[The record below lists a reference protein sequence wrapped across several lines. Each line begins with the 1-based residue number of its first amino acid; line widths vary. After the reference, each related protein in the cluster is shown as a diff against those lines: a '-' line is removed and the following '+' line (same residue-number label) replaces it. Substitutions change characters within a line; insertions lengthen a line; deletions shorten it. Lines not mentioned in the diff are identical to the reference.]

1 MNKSIDQRTPLP
13 FKRAICY
20 SGFRDGQSP
29 DDGVFPSEAE
39 IFEDL
44 QLLQEDWNALRVYA
58 CDLHTERVLKVIDR
72 EQLPFTVMLGAYIG
86 AEVNNPNCPWGGVYS
101 EEVLELNRKRN
112 QEELDRAV
120 LWANRYKTIVD
131 VVSVGNEATVDWTD
145 HLIDPETV
153 KTYAVHLR
161 TRITQ
166 PITFCENYVPWLDKL
181 SSLAE
186 ELDVIAIH
194 TYPVWEYKTTAEAME
209 YTRENYQA
217 VKAAHPN
224 KQIIITEAGWATAS
238 NGRGIPPENV
248 GELYQEAYL
257 RELLAWAEEE
267 RILVYVFEAFDENWK
282 GSDHPLEPEKHWGIF
297 RADRSAKSAFNLQ
310 R

>member
-1 MNKSIDQRTPLP
+1 MTYLMTKQRHLP
-13 FKRAICY
+13 HKRAICY

-29 DDGVFPSEAE
+29 DEGVFPSEVE
-39 IFEDL
+39 ILEDL
-44 QLLQEDWNALRVYA
+44 LLLRGHWDALRVYA
-58 CDLHTERVLKVIDR
+58 CDLHTERVLRVIKR

-86 AEVNNPNCPWGGVYS
+86 AEVNNPSCPWGGVYS
-101 EEVLELNRKRN
+101 DKTLKRN
-112 QEELDRAV
+112 REKNREELDRAV
-120 LWANRYKTIVD
+120 LWANRYEGIVD

-153 KTYAVHLR
+153 KAYAAYLR
-161 TRITQ
+161 ARIAQ
-166 PITFCENYVPWLDKL
+166 PVTFCENYVPWLDKL

-194 TYPVWEYKTTAEAME
+194 TYPVWEYKTVNEAMAF
-209 YTRENYQA
+209 TRENYQA
-217 VKAAHPN
+217 VKQAHPD

-257 RELLAWAEEE
+257 RELLDWAEEE
-267 RILVYVFEAFDENWK
+267 QILVYVFEAFDENWK
-282 GSDHPLEPEKHWGIF
+282 GSDHPLEPEKHWGIY
-297 RADRSAKSAFNLQ
+297 RADRSAKPALSLQ

>member
-1 MNKSIDQRTPLP
+1 MTKQRHLP
-13 FKRAICY
+13 YKRAICY

-29 DDGVFPSEAE
+29 DEGVFPSEVE
-39 IFEDL
+39 ILEDL
-44 QLLQEDWNALRVYA
+44 LLLRGHWDALRVYA
-58 CDLHTERVLKVIDR
+58 CDLHTERVLRVIKR

-86 AEVNNPNCPWGGVYS
+86 AEVNNPSCPWGGVYS
-101 EEVLELNRKRN
+101 DKTLKRN
-112 QEELDRAV
+112 REKNREELDRAV
-120 LWANRYKTIVD
+120 LWANRYEGIVD

-153 KTYAVHLR
+153 KAYAAYLR
-161 TRITQ
+161 ARIAQ
-166 PITFCENYVPWLDKL
+166 PVTFCENYVPWLDKL

-194 TYPVWEYKTTAEAME
+194 TYPVWEYKTVNEAMAF
-209 YTRENYQA
+209 TRENYQA
-217 VKAAHPN
+217 VKQAHPD

-257 RELLAWAEEE
+257 RELLDWAEEE
-267 RILVYVFEAFDENWK
+267 QILVYVFEAFDENWK
-282 GSDHPLEPEKHWGIF
+282 GSDHPLEPEKHWGIY
-297 RADRSAKSAFNLQ
+297 RADRSAKPALSLQ

>member
-1 MNKSIDQRTPLP
+1 MINSMTQSSLLP
-13 FKRAICY
+13 YKRAICY

-29 DDGVFPSEAE
+29 DEGVFPSEAE
-39 IFEDL
+39 ILEDL
-44 QLLQEDWNALRVYA
+44 QLLQGDWDALRVYA

-86 AEVNNPNCPWGGVYS
+86 AEVNNPGCPWGGVYS
-101 EEVLELNRKRN
+101 EEVLEQNRIKNR
-112 QEELDRAV
+112 EELDRAV

-153 KTYAVHLR
+153 KTYAAYLR
-161 TRITQ
+161 AQITQ
-166 PITFCENYVPWLDKL
+166 PVTFCENYVPWLDKL
-181 SSLAE
+181 RSLAE

-194 TYPVWEYKTTAEAME
+194 TYPVWEYKTVTEAME

-217 VKAAHPN
+217 VKSAHPD

-248 GELYQEAYL
+248 GELYQEVYL
-257 RELLAWAEEE
+257 RELLAWAEREK
-267 RILVYVFEAFDENWK
+267 ILVYVFEAFDENWK

-297 RADRSAKSAFNLQ
+297 RADRSGKPAFALS

>member
-1 MNKSIDQRTPLP
+1 MTKDRHLP
-13 FKRAICY
+13 YKRAICY

-29 DDGVFPSEAE
+29 DEGVFPSEAE
-39 IFEDL
+39 ILEDL
-44 QLLQEDWNALRVYA
+44 LLLRGHWDALRVYA
-58 CDLHTERVLKVIDR
+58 CDLHTERVLRVIKQ

-86 AEVNNPNCPWGGVYS
+86 AEINNPSCPWGGVYS
-101 EEVLELNRKRN
+101 DKTLKRN
-112 QEELDRAV
+112 REKNREELDRAV
-120 LWANRYKTIVD
+120 LWANRYEGIVD

-153 KTYAVHLR
+153 KAYAAYLR
-161 TRITQ
+161 ARIAQ
-166 PITFCENYVPWLDKL
+166 PVTFCENYVPWLDKL

-194 TYPVWEYKTTAEAME
+194 TYPVWEYKTVNEAMAF
-209 YTRENYQA
+209 TRENYQA
-217 VKAAHPN
+217 VKQAHPD

-257 RELLAWAEEE
+257 RELLDWAEEE
-267 RILVYVFEAFDENWK
+267 QILVYVFEAFDENWK
-282 GSDHPLEPEKHWGIF
+282 GSDHPLEPEKHWGIY
-297 RADRSAKSAFNLQ
+297 RADRSAKPALSLQ